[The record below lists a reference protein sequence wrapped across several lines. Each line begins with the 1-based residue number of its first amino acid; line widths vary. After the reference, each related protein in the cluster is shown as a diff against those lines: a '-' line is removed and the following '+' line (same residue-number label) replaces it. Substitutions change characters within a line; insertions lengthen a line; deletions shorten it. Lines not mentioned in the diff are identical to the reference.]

1 MPHRARDDGAGD
13 LNSVL
18 RRQNKG
24 ADNAVEFESVEHKM
38 QMLKKVANCCTSY
51 ALLLL
56 LCMLVDMPPP
66 PPLMLRLL
74 LLLLLLLEEENERC
88 MNIYP
93 QKIGSG
99 KIQRNLQH
107 HKHQ

>member
-1 MPHRARDDGAGD
+1 M
-13 LNSVL
+13 NSVL

-38 QMLKKVANCCTSY
+38 RMQKKVANCCTSY

-66 PPLMLRLL
+66 PPLLL

-99 KIQRNLQH
+99 KSQRH